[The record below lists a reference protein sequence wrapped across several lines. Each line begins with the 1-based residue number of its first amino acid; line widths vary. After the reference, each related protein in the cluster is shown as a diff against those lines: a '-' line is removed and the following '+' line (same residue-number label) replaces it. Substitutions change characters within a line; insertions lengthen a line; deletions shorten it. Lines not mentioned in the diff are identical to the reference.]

1 MNKIKQNLFIKA
13 ILAEES
19 MNSCRMM
26 HGEGMETHLKQQNYY
41 DLLDLIEEFGWF
53 EEYRSFKIMAAL
65 YAAQRDHIKC
75 LPSIA

>member
-1 MNKIKQNLFIKA
+1 MNEKKKNLFIKC

-19 MNSCRMM
+19 MNASRMM
-26 HGEGMETHLKQQNYY
+26 HGEGMETHLKQQNYF
-41 DLLDLIEEFGWF
+41 DLLDLIEEFGWY

-65 YAAQRDHIKC
+65 YVAQQDCVKC